1 MQLLIQHGQR
11 DSIMSPVFHL
21 WAKFELKE
29 EELALLNKYKMHKA
43 IITEGNTRRDV
54 IKSTIYGT
62 LLAMVVYLFISFF
75 ANNVSVLL
83 LVLGIPILTYLIYN
97 RIRERIKINDII
109 NGRSFSCHSI
119 STLME
124 KEQAILNT
132 AVMFREFLEAMK
144 TWGGKGII
152 EIEPATKPQLRI
164 IEPPHAA
171 E

>member
-1 MQLLIQHGQR
+1 MQLLIQRGQR

-21 WAKFELKE
+21 WAKFELKD
-29 EELALLNKYKMHKA
+29 EELALLDKYKMNKA

-54 IKSTIYGT
+54 IKSAIYGAI
-62 LLAMVVYLFISFF
+62 LAMVAYLLISIF
-75 ANNVSVLL
+75 ADNASGLI
-83 LVLGIPILTYLIYN
+83 LVFGIPILTYLIYN
-97 RIRERIKINDII
+97 RIRERIKVNDII

-124 KEQAILNT
+124 KEQAITKT

-144 TWGGKGII
+144 TWGGKEVI
-152 EIEPATKPQLRI
+152 EIEPDTQPKLRV
-164 IEPPHAA
+164 IEQPHAA